1 MLTAGILI
9 KTAETIFCKYIYN
22 FVMIVG
28 RLGHII
34 SKSKIFYPI
43 LFYGLAGI
51 FFGLNILILLLLGGL
66 VGFILQRSNFC
77 FASGL
82 MNFFMFGKTK
92 FLRALILLLILSS
105 AGFLIY
111 ALFGEE
117 FFSLSPFSQ
126 TAISPGLHT
135 VLGGFLFGLGMTLA
149 GSCVVGMLFRIGEG
163 SVTFILV
170 LAGVLIGSSLGSL
183 HSGWWQELLAAEAIY
198 LPGLL
203 GWPTA
208 AVIQFGLLAGL
219 YIFLS
224 DRKK

>member
-1 MLTAGILI
+1 M
-9 KTAETIFCKYIYN
+9 
-22 FVMIVG
+22 
-28 RLGHII
+28 
-34 SKSKIFYPI
+34 
-43 LFYGLAGI
+43 
-51 FFGLNILILLLLGGL
+51 

-82 MNFFMFGKTK
+82 MNFFMFGKIK
-92 FLRALILLLILSS
+92 FLRALILLMILSS
-105 AGFLIY
+105 AGFLFY
-111 ALFGEE
+111 SLFLEGS
-117 FFSLSPFSQ
+117 FSLPRLSR

-135 VLGGFLFGLGMTLA
+135 ILGGFIFGLGMTLA

-208 AVIQFGLLAGL
+208 AAMQFGLLAVL
-219 YIFLS
+219 YMFFRNS
-224 DRKK
+224 KK